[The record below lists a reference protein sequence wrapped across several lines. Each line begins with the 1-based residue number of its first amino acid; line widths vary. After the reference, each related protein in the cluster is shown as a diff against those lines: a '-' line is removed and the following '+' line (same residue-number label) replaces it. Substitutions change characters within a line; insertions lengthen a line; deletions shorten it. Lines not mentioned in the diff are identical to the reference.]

1 MDNNIKPKVAWL
13 TTNRTCNNKCKWC
26 YTGKFKCK
34 NLSMNLNRLKLTVD
48 ELYKN
53 GINKIILIGGEPT
66 INDNIIEIISYIKC
80 RNIKVSIASNGRKFS
95 DLEFAHECKKVG
107 LDFVNVS
114 IKGIDD
120 DEYIKNTGNIGF
132 DEMLRGYKNLK
143 DVGIDT
149 TLSYVITKN
158 DRNEYINLK
167 NMLILND
174 IDYIFFML
182 YKPSVDDNNDYDG
195 PSIEELALACKTVYE
210 VFENSGVRANFE
222 MSIPLCLLEDN
233 LLNNLLNKNMMST
246 CCHIS
251 KGKGIIFDTDFN
263 ILPCNHFVDYPMNKE
278 IVVPQ
283 EIVQFWNSETCNEFR
298 KTIRTYPAEKCIKCE
313 KWHICGGGCF
323 LRWLKDDPN
332 SIINSERG

>member
-1 MDNNIKPKVAWL
+1 M
-13 TTNRTCNNKCKWC
+13 
-26 YTGKFKCK
+26 
-34 NLSMNLNRLKLTVD
+34 
-48 ELYKN
+48 
-53 GINKIILIGGEPT
+53 
-66 INDNIIEIISYIKC
+66 
-80 RNIKVSIASNGRKFS
+80 
-95 DLEFAHECKKVG
+95 EFAQECKKVG

-167 NMLILND
+167 NMLISND

-182 YKPSVDDNNDYDG
+182 YKPSVDDNNDYGG

-210 VFENSGVRANFE
+210 VFENSGVRVNFE